1 MNPIVFELEMF
12 GVTRPIGGYGL
23 AVALGMLVTSAVA
36 VRAAQRA
43 KLDVGAVIA
52 CCGYTIAGGLA
63 GAWLTF
69 LAVEW
74 ARTGSPV
81 AALQSGGGLV
91 FYGAVPGGLLGAY
104 LGARMLGVPFARTI
118 DLIIPG
124 IAAGHAIGRI
134 GCFLG
139 GCCFGAPHGTVESPG
154 LLSVVFTHPMSP
166 AAHPPVPRHAVQLYE
181 SAGLMVLAL
190 VFAIVPIGKTDGAR
204 ALAYVIAYG
213 ALRLV
218 TESLRGDA
226 IRGLWGP
233 LSTSQMVSLA
243 AMSVAGLVLML
254 RVRRFRARRSRGRSG
269 SCARSRSSS
278 RSGG

>member
-1 MNPIVFELEMF
+1 MNPILFELHAF

-23 AVALGMLVTSAVA
+23 AVAIGMLVTSAIA

-43 KLDVGAVIA
+43 RMDVGAVIA
-52 CCGYTIAGGLA
+52 CCGYTIAGGLL
-63 GAWLTF
+63 GAWLAF

-74 ARTGSPV
+74 ARTGSPF

-104 LGARMLGVPFARTI
+104 LGARMLDVPFARTI

-139 GCCFGAPHGTVESPG
+139 GCCYGAPHGTIDAPG
-154 LLSVVFTHPMSP
+154 FLSAVFTHPLSP
-166 AAHPPVPRHAVQLYE
+166 ASHPSVPRHPVQLYE
-181 SAGLMVLAL
+181 AAGLLVLAF
-190 VFAIVPIGKTDGAR
+190 VFSLVPIGKTDGAR
-204 ALAYVIAYG
+204 ALAYVVAYG

-243 AMSVAGLVLML
+243 MMAGAMLVLVL
-254 RVRRFRARRSRGRSG
+254 RVRPLSRPALAR
-269 SCARSRSSS
+269 
-278 RSGG
+278 